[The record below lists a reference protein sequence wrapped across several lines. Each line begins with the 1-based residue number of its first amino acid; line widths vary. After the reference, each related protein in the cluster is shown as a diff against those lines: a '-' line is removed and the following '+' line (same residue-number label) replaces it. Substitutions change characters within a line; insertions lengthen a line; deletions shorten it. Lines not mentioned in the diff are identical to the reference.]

1 MILKIINA
9 DFSVCKVKDY
19 SKTRLDAEFCFIG
32 KTDEENSLVC
42 RTGDVP
48 ENTTMRDDGW
58 KGLRVEG
65 PLDFSLIGILSK
77 ISSILAECESHQ
89 IKLPHKVA
97 DENRTPLYG
106 AFFLPNPQFL
116 YITLFFTGISN
127 NFFVAE
133 NSENIFLMLRSPF
146 CGNALCQHFFCR
158 FQIFSM
164 YPKKTTLHSAGGEFI
179 SSFEMSFRAD
189 FRFGLSGGG

>member
-1 MILKIINA
+1 MNA
-9 DFSVCKVKDY
+9 KLIVHQLFYKCKQKNLNY
-19 SKTRLDAEFCFIG
+19 Q
-32 KTDEENSLVC
+32 
-42 RTGDVP
+42 
-48 ENTTMRDDGW
+48 
-58 KGLRVEG
+58 
-65 PLDFSLIGILSK
+65 
-77 ISSILAECESHQ
+77 SHQ

-97 DENRTPLYG
+97 DENRTPFYR

-116 YITLFFTGISN
+116 YITLFF
-127 NFFVAE
+127 AAK

-158 FQIFSM
+158 FQNFSM

-179 SSFEMSFRAD
+179 SSFEMSSRAD